1 MACKRSAVRS
11 RLAPPR
17 FALRATR
24 GAATQDRRTKRAR
37 HSPQGHDGLATPPDI
52 IHHYRV
58 YFLRATRGAA
68 TQDRR
73 AKRARHSPQG
83 DDGLETQSSIIII
96 SFGLRVAQPRK
107 TEGRSVPGIARRAT
121 TGWRRNLPLLL
132 FPSGYAWRSHARPKG
147 EACPA

>member
-24 GAATQDRRTKRAR
+24 GAATQDRRARRAR
-37 HSPQGHDGLATPPDI
+37 HSPQGDDGLATPPDI
-52 IHHYRV
+52 IRYYRV

-73 AKRARHSPQG
+73 ARRARHSPQG
-83 DDGLETQSSIIII
+83 DDGLATPPDIIRYY
-96 SFGLRVAQPRK
+96 RVY
-107 TEGRSVPGIARRAT
+107 
-121 TGWRRNLPLLL
+121 